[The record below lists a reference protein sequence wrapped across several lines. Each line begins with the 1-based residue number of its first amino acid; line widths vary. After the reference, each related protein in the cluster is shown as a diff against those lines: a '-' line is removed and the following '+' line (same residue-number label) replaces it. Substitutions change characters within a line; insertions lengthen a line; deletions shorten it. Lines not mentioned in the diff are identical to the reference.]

1 MIQLKNSD
9 LHVYVV
15 KSVER
20 DVMNNWK
27 DVLLTPK
34 DSLEKAIKVLH
45 EGGLRI
51 ALVSDKFGVLLGTV
65 TDGDIRRALI
75 DQLTMESHISLV
87 MNNNPVA
94 VNNKTKSKKILS
106 LMSEKQLLHMPIID
120 EDGALCGLETL
131 QHLMQNS
138 KYDNPVFLMAGGFGK
153 RLKPLTDHLPKPLL
167 KVGNKPILE
176 NILDQFIASGFHD
189 FYISTHYKAEMVK
202 KHFGDGS
209 NWNVSIKYIHEE
221 EPLGTAGGLGLLPSD
236 LPKLPI
242 LMMNGDL
249 LTKID
254 FDKLLNFHLETGD
267 DATMCVREYDFKVP
281 YGVIK
286 ADGRHIVSIQE
297 KPIQNFFVNAGVY
310 VLNQSILDIVDGVNY
325 LDMPELLEKIIKGSG
340 RVNMFPVHEYWLD
353 IGQIEQFDK
362 AQQDAIKL
370 FT

>member
-1 MIQLKNSD
+1 MIMYDWRKVILKLNDTIQTAIMALNEESFFRI
-9 LHVYVV
+9 VMVV
-15 KSVER
+15 DESER
-20 DVMNNWK
+20 
-27 DVLLTPK
+27 L
-34 DSLEKAIKVLH
+34 I
-45 EGGLRI
+45 
-51 ALVSDKFGVLLGTV
+51 GTV
-65 TDGDIRRALI
+65 TDGDIRRGLI
-75 DQLTMESHISLV
+75 KHYSMDTEINKIMSVNPTVAFESDDKQKIF
-87 MNNNPVA
+87 
-94 VNNKTKSKKILS
+94 SKMKELDLLS
-106 LMSEKQLLHMPIID
+106 IPIINSD
-120 EDGALCGLETL
+120 RKIVGIETL
-131 QHLMQNS
+131 KNLLEKS

-267 DATMCVREYDFKVP
+267 DATMCVREYDFQVP

-353 IGQIEQFDK
+353 IGQIEQFDQ
-362 AQQDAIKL
+362 AQQDSIKL
-370 FT
+370 FK

>member
-1 MIQLKNSD
+1 MIMYDWRKVVLKLNDTVQTAIMALNEGSFFRI
-9 LHVYVV
+9 VIVV
-15 KSVER
+15 DESER
-20 DVMNNWK
+20 
-27 DVLLTPK
+27 L
-34 DSLEKAIKVLH
+34 I
-45 EGGLRI
+45 
-51 ALVSDKFGVLLGTV
+51 GTV
-65 TDGDIRRALI
+65 TDGDIRRGLI
-75 DQLTMESHISLV
+75 KHFSMDTAINKIMSVNPTVAFESDDKQKV
-87 MNNNPVA
+87 F
-94 VNNKTKSKKILS
+94 SKMKGLDLLS
-106 LMSEKQLLHMPIID
+106 MPIID
-120 EDGALCGLETL
+120 SDRKIVGIETL
-131 QHLMQNS
+131 KSLLEKS

-153 RLKPLTDHLPKPLL
+153 RLKPLTDPLPKPLL
-167 KVGNKPILE
+167 KGGNKAILE

-267 DATMCVREYDFKVP
+267 DATMCVREYDFQVP

-353 IGQIEQFDK
+353 IGQIEQFDQ
-362 AQQDAIKL
+362 AQQDSIKL
-370 FT
+370 FK

>member
-1 MIQLKNSD
+1 MIMYDWRKVILKLNDTIQTAIMALNEGSFFRI
-9 LHVYVV
+9 VMVV
-15 KSVER
+15 DESER
-20 DVMNNWK
+20 
-27 DVLLTPK
+27 L
-34 DSLEKAIKVLH
+34 I
-45 EGGLRI
+45 
-51 ALVSDKFGVLLGTV
+51 GTV
-65 TDGDIRRALI
+65 TDGDIRRGLI
-75 DQLTMESHISLV
+75 KHYSMDTEINKIMSVNPTVAFESDDKQKIF
-87 MNNNPVA
+87 
-94 VNNKTKSKKILS
+94 SKMKELDLLS
-106 LMSEKQLLHMPIID
+106 IPIID
-120 EDGALCGLETL
+120 SDRKIVGIETL
-131 QHLMQNS
+131 KNLLEKS

-267 DATMCVREYDFKVP
+267 DATMCVREYDFQVP

-353 IGQIEQFDK
+353 IGQIEQFDQ
-362 AQQDAIKL
+362 AQQDSIKL
-370 FT
+370 FK